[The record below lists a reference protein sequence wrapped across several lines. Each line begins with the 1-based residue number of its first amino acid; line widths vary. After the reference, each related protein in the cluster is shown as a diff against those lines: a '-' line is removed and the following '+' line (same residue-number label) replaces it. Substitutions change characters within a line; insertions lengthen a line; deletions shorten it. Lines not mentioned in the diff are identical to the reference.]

1 MTVCRCMTPPFDF
14 KDYDC
19 ELLGIDETNDRF
31 GQVSVQTCQA
41 CGRKWVHY
49 FVEYEAFS
57 NSGRWY
63 RGPVTPEMQLSLR
76 PNWPWPCWRAWR
88 GTSTAGAI
96 SGPPAARDPGKSR
109 WTLRSV
115 GHDPRESM
123 KLAAFQFRGSGNI
136 EENLLAIQRGILKA
150 SEQNV
155 RFLLTQECALVR
167 LSTPRN

>member
-19 ELLGIDETNDRF
+19 ELLGIDETNARF

-76 PNWPWPCWRAWR
+76 PESAVALLESLAWYFDGGSYFETTGR
-88 GTSTAGAI
+88 
-96 SGPPAARDPGKSR
+96 
-109 WTLRSV
+109 
-115 GHDPRESM
+115 
-123 KLAAFQFRGSGNI
+123 QGSGQVQVD
-136 EENLLAIQRGILKA
+136 L
-150 SEQNV
+150 
-155 RFLLTQECALVR
+155 
-167 LSTPRN
+167 